1 MPIIDPRTGEALTAP
16 LEQNAAPHDALT
28 PPPAQGADAGADAPG
43 QAGHKEAPREE
54 VRREDVILD
63 ADASNIQQI
72 LEASMQVPFLLD
84 CWAPGSEQCQTLM
97 PVLEK
102 LALEYRG
109 AFVLARLDVEA
120 NPEIAAQL
128 GVASVPDVKLVSQ
141 GGLVDGFQGALPEK
155 ALRDWLGRYFPAP
168 EDAPASPEE
177 LAEAAFEA
185 GDVATAREIYQTLVE
200 QYPQHYAYQI
210 GLARTLVAE
219 GLGDDARS
227 VLDNLPPEER
237 DAAPARGVRASIEFG
252 ERALPQAEIDA
263 LGERDD
269 SDAQFQRA
277 LRHLADASYEAGLE
291 SLLRLM
297 QSDRAY
303 GDDAARKTLL
313 QVFDALGADHPL
325 TVTYRRR
332 LFAQLY

>member
-16 LEQNAAPHDALT
+16 IDQSAATHDAPT
-28 PPPAQGADAGADAPG
+28 PQSGTQGDDAAVG
-43 QAGHKEAPREE
+43 E

-63 ADASNIQQI
+63 VDASNIQQI
-72 LEASMQVPFLLD
+72 LEASMQVPFLLG
-84 CWAPGSEQCQTLM
+84 CWAPGSEACQTLM

-109 AFVLARLDVEA
+109 AFVLAKLDVKA
-120 NPEIAAQL
+120 NPEIAGQL
-128 GVASVPDVKLVSQ
+128 GVESVPDVKLVSQ
-141 GGLVDGFQGALPEK
+141 GGLVDSFQGALPEK
-155 ALRDWLGRYFPAP
+155 DIRQWLGRYFQPP

-177 LAEAAFEA
+177 LADAAFEA

-200 QYPQHYAYQI
+200 QYPEHYAYQVS
-210 GLARTLVAE
+210 LARTLVAE
-219 GLGDDARS
+219 GQSDDARG

-277 LRHLADASYEAGLE
+277 LRHIADGNYEAGLE
-291 SLLRLM
+291 GLLRLM
-297 QSDRAY
+297 KSDRAY
-303 GDDAARKTLL
+303 NDDAARKTLL

-325 TVTYRRR
+325 TVTYRRK
-332 LFAQLY
+332 LFTQLY